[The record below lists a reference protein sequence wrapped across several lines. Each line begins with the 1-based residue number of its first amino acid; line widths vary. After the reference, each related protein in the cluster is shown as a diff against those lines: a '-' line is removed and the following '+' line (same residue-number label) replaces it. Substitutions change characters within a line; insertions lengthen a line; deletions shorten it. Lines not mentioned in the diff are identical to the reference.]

1 VTHPSIQCP
10 RCRGPMRTYPRSGVQ
25 LDRCDQCRG
34 IFLDE
39 GELEMILRNESPMQ
53 AGGMPQPGYGAYQN
67 PGPYGGGYNPGPGP
81 GPGQYGSGYVGYGGG
96 VWSSTDPNNPAPGA
110 DPQH

>member
-1 VTHPSIQCP
+1 
-10 RCRGPMRTYPRSGVQ
+10 MRAYPRSGVQ

-53 AGGMPQPGYGAYQN
+53 AGAMPPPGYGAYPN
-67 PGPYGGGYNPGPGP
+67 PGPHGGPAGYGAGPGPGPYGGGYG
-81 GPGQYGSGYVGYGGG
+81 GYGGG
-96 VWSSTDPNNPAPGA
+96 VWNSTDANAPAPGA